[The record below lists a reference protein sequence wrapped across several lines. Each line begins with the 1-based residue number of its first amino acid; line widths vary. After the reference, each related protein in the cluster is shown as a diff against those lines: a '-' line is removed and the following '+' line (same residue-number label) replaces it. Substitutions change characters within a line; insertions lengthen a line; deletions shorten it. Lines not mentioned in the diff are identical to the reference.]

1 MRHIGIYARIALL
14 LFLGQSMIIPQVY
27 ETGVLKTRITA
38 FINALPGSGTD
49 EYASPSVAQIDSFQT
64 SVLHLL
70 ADDPASAHT
79 TAATYGYRVTVF
91 TDTSFQPDRV
101 HYLLEKQDLSV
112 NYWGIFILSQM
123 PERQNLFI
131 QSPHPLFDYNT
142 GLQGVIIYNTT
153 AARAL
158 AIAGAHRCNSAD
170 TSVCA
175 GTTTV
180 CTGDTTAFSLSD
192 QAHNTEDFFYAMTE
206 VMNQQIPQL
215 IVVQNHGFAKGVS
228 DPHLIMSNGTKVT
241 PVTDYLSTLKTNLL
255 AIDPTLTFK
264 ILHIDTTWSKLT
276 GTTNVQGRLINGST
290 DPCTKSASTSQGRFL
305 HIEQANTGLRDN
317 ETNMQKLADALA
329 GTIPSNPLPVV
340 YGSLYATRNE
350 KGVQISW
357 TTVTEVNSYVFVIER
372 QHGVKGNWVQ
382 VDEVRAGGNSNAPR
396 NYEWVDVNPGP
407 LPAVYRL
414 KQIDTDGTYHYS
426 PTLVVSEAPERI
438 LISEPYPNPF
448 NASTVIRLEV
458 SEGALPVKVRIIDLT
473 GSVKEVFYHPS
484 MRKGVY
490 SIPVHFTEYASGV
503 YIISVIAG
511 SYHKVMK
518 AGLVK

>member
-1 MRHIGIYARIALL
+1 MRYIGIYARIAVL
-14 LFLGQSMIIPQVY
+14 LFLGQSMIIPQVL
-27 ETGVLKTRITA
+27 ETGVLKTRVTA

-49 EYASPSVAQIDSFQT
+49 EYVPPTASQIDSFQAT
-64 SVLHLL
+64 ILHLL
-70 ADDPASAHT
+70 SDDPTSAHG
-79 TAATYGYRVTVF
+79 TAASYGYRVTVF
-91 TDTSFQPDRV
+91 TDTSFHPDRV
-101 HYLLEKQDLSV
+101 HYIIEKQNLSV

-153 AARAL
+153 SARAL
-158 AIAGAHRCNSAD
+158 AIAGAHRCNSLD

-175 GTTTV
+175 GSTTV
-180 CTGDTTAFSLSD
+180 CTGDTTAFSRSD

-206 VMNQQIPQL
+206 VLQQQIPQL

-241 PVTDYLSTLKTNLL
+241 PITDYLSTLKTNLL

-276 GTTNVQGRLINGST
+276 GTTNVQGRLINGSI

-340 YGSLYATRNE
+340 YGSLHAARIE
-350 KGVQISW
+350 QGVQISW
-357 TTVTEVNSYVFVIER
+357 TTVTEVNSYAFAIEKK
-372 QHGVKGNWVQ
+372 HNDKSVWVQ

-396 NYEWVDVNPGP
+396 TYVWVDENPGP
-407 LPAVYRL
+407 LPTMYRL
-414 KQIDTDGTYHYS
+414 KQIDTDGSYHYS
-426 PTLVVSEAPERI
+426 PTMTVTNAPEQI
-438 LISEPYPNPF
+438 SISEPYPNPF
-448 NASTVIRLEV
+448 NASTVIKLEV
-458 SEGALPVKVRIIDLT
+458 SENSLPVKVRIIDLT

-484 MRKGVY
+484 MSKGMY
-490 SIPVHFTEYASGV
+490 SIPVHFTEYASGI
-503 YIISVIAG
+503 YLISVIAG
-511 SYHKVMK
+511 GYHKVMK